1 MTVKLVAGDAVYRV
15 ATTGGGLALAEV
27 RALALAR
34 LVAGGA
40 ATDDTCAEQV
50 AVKYKDAD
58 GDLVACVTDD
68 DLAMAPRTAQPDGG
82 VEYKLWVAVQPRPPT
97 PSRTSSSA
105 SAGAAV
111 GLSSRATPPASAA
124 PTRPASALPYTG
136 GGDSNSSNDGAGDA
150 HSPPHARPL
159 TAGAAPPTAGTT
171 SVGAAG
177 SLVFAGRSASVGSL
191 GRAESALSTASYATR
206 GTGVGAWVRPVREA
220 VRGRFL
226 GAGSFGRVYAGIDVD
241 SGAPIAIKEVAINVP
256 AAVMAAAHAA
266 AGGGS
271 GGGASLSAPGD
282 GPVEGSGDGSGSG
295 GAPGTPAAAPPPAT
309 ALLDLERYC
318 KVDARVRSLQREIQ
332 LLSALD
338 HENIIR
344 YLGMAVSEATSASRP
359 QVLATGAA
367 VRRSVAV
374 TATIVIYLEQATSGS
389 VKDLIKEYGPL
400 PESLVARYA
409 RDMMRGLA
417 YLHSKGILHRDIK
430 PGNVMITP
438 NGQVKVMDFGI
449 ARAIS
454 ESSANVAQ
462 TSAVL
467 GTASYFSPEQ
477 ARGEAV
483 DARTDLY
490 STGVVLYEM
499 LTGRA
504 PFRGDSPVAVAYQ
517 HVSELPTPPNAVNP
531 SVSPAMSAV
540 VMHALAKDRFER
552 FQSAAEFKADLEVAA
567 GGKVPD
573 RAPGSDDFNAT
584 LFGVNPNSTAASEAT
599 LRRLANDENRP
610 TRTQSRPPV
619 AWIWGGI
626 AVMVVIIVAAMV
638 WVFSLSPTN
647 IAPDL
652 AVKVPDVVGEQAES
666 GIQTLTDAGLTPHR
680 IDQAS
685 TKVDAGLIIS
695 TSIDAGTKVS
705 KGEDIDVVVS
715 TGPPSVNLPTLTYL
729 AEADAITKIQ
739 ELGLVYGTSSSQ
751 NHPSIPAGQV
761 IGFTLGDDTSMMT
774 GSQTVPAGSTVNLV
788 LSTGLVTVA
797 DFVGQPVTDAQAALQ
812 QLQLSVALKPD
823 GSCGG
828 GNVTAQSAKGDVPQR
843 STITLTYCQG
853 S

>member
-1 MTVKLVAGDAVYRV
+1 VIESVRTLAGRYELGKLLGR
-15 ATTGGGLALAEV
+15 GGMAEV
-27 RALALAR
+27 REGLDTR
-34 LVAGGA
+34 LNRRVAIKLLRPTL
-40 ATDDTCAEQV
+40 ATDPAFRTRFRQEAQAAARMAHPTIV
-50 AVKYKDAD
+50 RVFDA
-58 GDLVACVTDD
+58 GEETV
-68 DLAMAPRTAQPDGG
+68 RGPDGHDVQLPFIVMER
-82 VEYKLWVAVQPRPPT
+82 VEGKLLSDLIATGPLD
-97 PSRTSSSA
+97 SA
-105 SAGAAV
+105 EAA
-111 GLSSRATPPASAA
+111 RIAT
-124 PTRPASALPYTG
+124 G
-136 GGDSNSSNDGAGDA
+136 I
-150 HSPPHARPL
+150 L
-159 TAGAAPPTAGTT
+159 TALEYSHRAG
-171 SVGAAG
+171 V
-177 SLVFAGRSASVGSL
+177 V
-191 GRAESALSTASYATR
+191 
-206 GTGVGAWVRPVREA
+206 
-220 VRGRFL
+220 
-226 GAGSFGRVYAGIDVD
+226 
-241 SGAPIAIKEVAINVP
+241 
-256 AAVMAAAHAA
+256 
-266 AGGGS
+266 
-271 GGGASLSAPGD
+271 
-282 GPVEGSGDGSGSG
+282 
-295 GAPGTPAAAPPPAT
+295 
-309 ALLDLERYC
+309 
-318 KVDARVRSLQREIQ
+318 
-332 LLSALD
+332 
-338 HENIIR
+338 
-344 YLGMAVSEATSASRP
+344 
-359 QVLATGAA
+359 
-367 VRRSVAV
+367 
-374 TATIVIYLEQATSGS
+374 
-389 VKDLIKEYGPL
+389 
-400 PESLVARYA
+400 
-409 RDMMRGLA
+409 
-417 YLHSKGILHRDIK
+417 HRDIK

-774 GSQTVPAGSTVNLV
+774 GSQTVPAGSTVDLV